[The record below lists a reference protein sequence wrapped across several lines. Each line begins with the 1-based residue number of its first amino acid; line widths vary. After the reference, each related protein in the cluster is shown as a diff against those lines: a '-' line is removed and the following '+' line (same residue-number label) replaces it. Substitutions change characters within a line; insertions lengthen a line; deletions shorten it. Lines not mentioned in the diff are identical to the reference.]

1 MTTLNLTL
9 AADNLPAML
18 RESQQQLN
26 ACYQAEENEVTWSLQ
41 QSFGHWR
48 SHSVQVREG
57 LDLVLT
63 RADLQERVTF
73 VESIENFS
81 TWGMRFCMAGCSRI
95 HPHTSG
101 AAILIRPGTNLIG
114 FMAGKMQATTDYAAN
129 QSVEML
135 TIGIKPELFKAL
147 VPSADEDFNFGQ
159 DVAIQT
165 AIAESLAT
173 VHQTTPAML
182 TVLSKII
189 NCPYQ
194 GDLKRL
200 YLESK
205 LLELIVLK
213 LAQVQQEKPPPP
225 PGIRLKADDIEQ
237 IHRARDI
244 LVQNLQQPPSLTELA
259 RLVEINDFKL
269 KRGFRQVFG
278 TTVFGYL
285 YQCRMEKAQH
295 LLENG
300 ADSIAQVAQV
310 VGYASPSQFSAA
322 FKRKFGLSPRTY
334 KSL

>member
-1 MTTLNLTL
+1 MATLNLTL
-9 AADNLPAML
+9 SADNLPAML
-18 RESQQQLN
+18 EQSQKQLD
-26 ACYQAEENEVTWSLQ
+26 ACYRAEANEVTWSLQ
-41 QSFGHWR
+41 QSFGHWL
-48 SHSVQVREG
+48 SHSIQVRDG

-63 RADLQERVTF
+63 RANLHERVTF

-81 TWGMRFCMAGCSRI
+81 TWGIRFCLSGHSHI
-95 HPHTSG
+95 HPHNSG
-101 AAILIRPGTNLIG
+101 AEILIRPGTNLIG

-135 TIGIKPELFKAL
+135 TIGIKPKLFKAL

-159 DVAIQT
+159 DVAIRT
-165 AIAESLAT
+165 VMSESLAT
-173 VHQTTPAML
+173 IQQTTPEML
-182 TVLSKII
+182 TILHKII

-194 GDLKRL
+194 GDLRRL

-213 LAQVQQEKPPPP
+213 LAQLQQEEPLPQT
-225 PGIRLKADDIEQ
+225 GIRLKADDIEQ

-285 YQCRMEKAQH
+285 YQCRMEKAQQ